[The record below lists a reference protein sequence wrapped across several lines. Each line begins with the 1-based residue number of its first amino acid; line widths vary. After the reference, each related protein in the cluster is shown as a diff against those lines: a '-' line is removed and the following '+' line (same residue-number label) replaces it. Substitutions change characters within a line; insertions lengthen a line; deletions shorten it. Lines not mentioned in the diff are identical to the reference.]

1 MMYIINPWI
10 FYLISLADSF
20 KWASGIIAIITLIIS
35 ILAYEDDV
43 RLAKILFAIAC
54 ISCVICLLIP
64 SKDVC
69 YKMLIASQVTTEN
82 INNAKETI
90 KDVVDYII
98 EASKNIGG

>member
-1 MMYIINPWI
+1 MYIINPWT

-20 KWASGIIAIITLIIS
+20 KWASGIVAIIALIVS
-35 ILAYEDDV
+35 IFSYEDDV

-64 SKDVC
+64 SQNVC
-69 YKMLIASQVTTEN
+69 YKMLVASQVTTEN
-82 INNAKETI
+82 INNTKETI
-90 KDVVDYII
+90 KNIVDYII